1 MTQEQLIKTPK
12 TMLDWFAENKV
23 QVVGMDIPFDRE
35 ISIMGG
41 HAKIELDEATGR
53 GKHSYYFWNDE
64 GVGMEIEY
72 GELNSAEAVAL
83 AKIVQALEDLLA
95 KPYPTA
101 KGTCVCTAACGAG
114 LGHNKPS

>member
-1 MTQEQLIKTPK
+1 MNAQSQLIETKK

-23 QVVGMDIPFDRE
+23 QIVGMDIPFNRE

-53 GKHSYYFWNDE
+53 GKHSYFFWDE
-64 GVGMEIEY
+64 EGNAFEIEY

-83 AKIVQALEDLLA
+83 AAIVEQLEALLA
-95 KPYPTA
+95 KPYPTNYEA
-101 KGTCVCTAACGAG
+101 NSIC
-114 LGHNKPS
+114 